1 MRGGLVGY
9 RVGSVSKLVL
19 ANAIVIAALLAGPG
33 SAAVLANTAT
43 SSDPPPAMDSL
54 VPIPRVVGG
63 NETSIEQ
70 WPWQVEFNYRSD
82 LFEGDGFDRHLCGG
96 SLVSPTLVVS
106 AAHCFFTAPSFDPA
120 SDFAAVTGRTQLTS
134 NSGQET
140 LVSEI
145 YYPVDDF
152 GDPLY
157 NPDTKEWDV
166 VLVELASPSDSQ
178 TIKLAGPDERSLWDQ
193 GRVSYTTGWGD
204 TSEGG
209 TRSNILREVEIE
221 MIADSLCGSPS
232 SNGSTFIAA
241 TMVCAG
247 VMEGGRDACQGDSGG
262 PLVVPTSSG
271 EYRLVGATSKGN
283 GCARPDFPGIYS
295 RVAGDPIRSWLA
307 DTAQSLA
314 GLDIVGSG
322 GEPLAGSTNIGGFR
336 VSGPTRLK
344 RGRSYN
350 FRASVTNFGNF
361 DSTGT
366 RLVVSGRGMRFNG
379 LIGTIPPQVTRSV
392 RFQLRP
398 SRTGRFRSIFRVAAD
413 NANGRSVA
421 KVFSVRR

>member
-1 MRGGLVGY
+1 MSRFQLGLRLFLVGLV
-9 RVGSVSKLVL
+9 S
-19 ANAIVIAALLAGPG
+19 AAAMIAGAG
-33 SAAVLANTAT
+33 SASAVGAASAT
-43 SSDPPPAMDSL
+43 SDPQTESPAVSSL
-54 VPIPRVVGG
+54 VPIPRIVGG

-120 SDFAAVTGRTQLTS
+120 SNFAAVTGRTELTS
-134 NSGQET
+134 NTGQET

-157 NPDTKEWDV
+157 NPDTEEWDV

-178 TIKLAGPDERSLWDQ
+178 TIKLAGPDERSLWDK
-193 GRVSYTTGWGD
+193 GRISFATGWGD

-221 MIADSLCGSPS
+221 MIADSVCGSPS
-232 SNGSTFIAA
+232 SNGSLFIAE

-247 VMEGGRDACQGDSGG
+247 AMEGGRDACQGDSGG

-271 EYRLVGATSKGN
+271 EFRLVGATSNGN

-295 RVAGDPIRSWLA
+295 RVADDPIRSWLA

-314 GLDIVGSG
+314 GVDIVGFG
-322 GEPLAGSTNIGGFR
+322 GEPLAGSTSIGGFR

-344 RGRSYN
+344 RGRIYT
-350 FRASVTNFGNF
+350 FRASVTNFGKF

-366 RLVVSGRGMRFNG
+366 RLVVSGRGIRFNG
-379 LIGTIPPQVTRSV
+379 LIGTIPPRVTRSV
-392 RFQLRP
+392 RFRLRP
-398 SRTGRFRSIFRVAAD
+398 SRTGRFRSTFRVVAD